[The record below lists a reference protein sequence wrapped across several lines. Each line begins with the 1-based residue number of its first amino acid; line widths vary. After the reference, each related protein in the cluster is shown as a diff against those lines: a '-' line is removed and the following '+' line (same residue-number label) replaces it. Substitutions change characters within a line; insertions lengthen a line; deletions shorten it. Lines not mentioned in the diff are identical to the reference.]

1 MTKRKTLRSGDICKV
16 GDDLLVQL
24 GEYDKYNK
32 VWYCTSREYG
42 QMTLSK
48 DDLTRVKLP

>member
-24 GEYDKYNK
+24 GEYDRYNK
-32 VWYCTSREYG
+32 VWYCVSREYG
-42 QMTLSK
+42 QMTLSVQ
-48 DDLTRVKLP
+48 DLKKVEL